1 MSNYAHDGSLTMNY
15 VSNIKTNSK
24 THQSFTQERC
34 KRDSLLSEYDTCW
47 GNIGKRRW
55 RVCGGSCWRSA
66 GSNGRLWMAL
76 VVVFMERWLALGTAM
91 VVAVS
96 LRSTIIEDAVD
107 SASMSVHLRR
117 QWGWR
122 RAFIDL
128 SLHFLKEDG
137 FYGSFYQVD
146 RGMFKFW
153 WFFNIWNFGSLAS
166 YSAPSN
172 LCIVYILKVLP
183 GSSAK

>member
-15 VSNIKTNSK
+15 VSNITPNGKI
-24 THQSFTQERC
+24 HQSFTQERC
-34 KRDSLLSEYDTCW
+34 KRDSLLSEYDSCW
-47 GNIGKRRW
+47 GNIGKRRG

-76 VVVFMERWLALGTAM
+76 VVVFMERRLALGTAM

-96 LRSTIIEDAVD
+96 LRTTVIEDAVD

-128 SLHFLKEDG
+128 SLHLLKKDG
-137 FYGSFYQVD
+137 FLWVILPSGSRYVQILMV
-146 RGMFKFW
+146 FW
-153 WFFNIWNFGSLAS
+153 RLELWLAGF
-166 YSAPSN
+166 
-172 LCIVYILKVLP
+172 LFCTQQLIHCVYFEGAAGFQCK
-183 GSSAK
+183 